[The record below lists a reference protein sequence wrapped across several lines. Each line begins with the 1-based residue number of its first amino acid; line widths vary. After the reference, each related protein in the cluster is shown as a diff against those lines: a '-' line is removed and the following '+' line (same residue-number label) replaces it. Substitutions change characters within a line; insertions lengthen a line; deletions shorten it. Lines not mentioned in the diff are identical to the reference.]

1 MNCSTLNTVNLNEGL
16 KIIQNRAFTGTN
28 DLKRVIIPSSVTTIG
43 NSTSQ
48 GYSAFQYVTIYI
60 MYPTTPPSVGRF
72 DTAPTDIYV
81 PNEGIITYRGAS
93 VWSSHRGKIHGFVSG
108 PIEIMK
114 DGQYQYKLQSC
125 FSSATDF
132 SLTIQGNEY
141 LELEFS
147 DGIGIITATGITSEM
162 EDTFVRMDYEFNYK
176 GTQYSGSFDI
186 GLKYRETIDF
196 EDAEVKRICVANWGG
211 EYCAST
217 NKYGVPGELTYE
229 QAAVVTS
236 IDSKFR
242 GNTLI
247 TSFNEFQYFT
257 NVTSS
262 TISDVR
268 FSGCTNLTKITI
280 PNMKD
285 HTLAR
290 WFFSNDK
297 KLETVKVCEGN
308 TRING
313 WFVNG
318 CTNLEYLLLPSTLN
332 NLAVA
337 SSNTYQHF
345 LDTPA
350 KCAYILKSIIPPSA
364 GVSNIFQRANG
375 KFYVPD
381 ESVELYKATA
391 YWNSVAARIFP
402 ISQLP
407 KDKPGCPWL
416 EELTDE
422 GVIQDYIDFEDP
434 EVKRICCLN
443 WGDYTEVTVTETVTD
458 EAETVSISSVYTYVH
473 KVNTSATRTTIKT
486 VTSSRAKTEEDVVGE
501 TTTITNHPIGMTKEQ
516 AAAVTSVTGFFSENQ
531 NIEFF
536 MEFQYFTT
544 LRNLD
549 GLTNSAII
557 FYNCQNLKRVKL
569 PEGVTTAQNIFRNC
583 ASLTFVELPSTIT
596 RGLNN
601 YTFGG
606 NPSTPANK
614 KLVVH
619 FNTPISL
626 TANGAYGAYCGTFNR
641 GIYVPDG
648 YEDAFKTAYVW
659 KDNNIYPLSEWDGT
673 M

>member
-1 MNCSTLNTVNLNEGL
+1 M
-16 KIIQNRAFTGTN
+16 FT
-28 DLKRVIIPSSVTTIG
+28 SVTAFNTSHLSYINAPYIILPPNARSIENYGIAHSRVTYLIITYTAGTFAFNGSWNNSSTI
-43 NSTSQ
+43 S
-48 GYSAFQYVTIYI
+48 Y
-60 MYPTTPPSVGRF
+60 
-72 DTAPTDIYV
+72 IYV
-81 PNEGIITYRGAS
+81 PDTKVSAYSGRTVYPIIGQEGII
-93 VWSSHRGKIHGFVSG
+93 
-108 PIEIMK
+108 EK
-114 DGQYQYKLQSC
+114 DRE
-125 FSSATDF
+125 FT
-132 SLTIQGNEY
+132 LTIPEARYGWNYDLHWSVEENDYISIVSQENGVATFRASGILPDTDTTVTLSYQSNHGNG
-141 LELEFS
+141 F
-147 DGIGIITATGITSEM
+147 
-162 EDTFVRMDYEFNYK
+162 FK
-176 GTQYSGSFDI
+176 GTKVLTVKPTPVI
-186 GLKYRETIDF
+186 EF

-211 EYCAST
+211 PLCIST
-217 NKYGVPGELTYE
+217 KVPGVPGELTYE

-337 SSNTYQHF
+337 SSDTYQHF